1 MSMEMQSVR
10 ITIRSRYG
18 RAARFL
24 ASINVVAAT
33 ERLRVHI
40 FDLPAPARIYAWL
53 SPVTGKLMVIP
64 HGGDIRSP
72 KDAVLLADSQQV

>member
-1 MSMEMQSVR
+1 MGMETTVR

-24 ASINVVAAT
+24 ASLTVAAAT
-33 ERLRVHI
+33 GRLRVHI
-40 FDLPAPARIYAWL
+40 FDLPGPARIYAWL
-53 SPVTGKLMVIP
+53 SPTADKLMVIH

-72 KDAVLLADSQQV
+72 KDAVMLGDDQQI